1 MGHGDAAHPGVVL
14 AQEGAQVVAQQ
25 GQYEAPA
32 ELQNA
37 KIVAEIEKLLSE
49 ARKSDATTA
58 KTEMETSL
66 APMQAAHQVSMDRDN
81 FRQGVQD
88 RAADRK
94 LAARKPQA
102 A

>member
-1 MGHGDAAHPGVVL
+1 MRLPGQQ
-14 AQEGAQVVAQQ
+14 AQQPQQ